1 MTRGAV
7 VLAAVLALIAPAAAS
22 ASSKPGVE
30 VLAESNLTF
39 NSVLVNAR
47 VDPNKAETTYFV
59 QFGLTRLY
67 GLESGRQSA
76 GAGADP
82 RRVTIPLTGLAPATK
97 YHYRVV
103 AVNKDGITNSGDHT
117 FKTRNQPLGVTLA
130 AEAATVAPNGGT
142 RLSGQLT
149 GTNNANRDV
158 VLQANQ
164 WPFAGFVTV
173 GNRIVTDAQGNF
185 RFDVLTIPFN
195 TQFRVALAQRPEVVS
210 PIVFVGASMATTTDV
225 KTVKRFRH
233 SKKVRFKGTIT
244 PAPADHRVS
253 VQKLRSGVW
262 TTIATVGSVSVN
274 QDGSKAR
281 YSKKVRIGR
290 SGSFRVIAE
299 DDGGKYSIGAGRPI
313 SIKAPK

>member
-22 ASSKPGVE
+22 ASSKPGVD

-39 NSVLVNAR
+39 DGVLVNAR
-47 VDPNKAETTYFV
+47 VDPNEAETTYFV
-59 QFGLTRLY
+59 QIGLTKLY
-67 GLESGRQSA
+67 GVNTAAASA
-76 GAGADP
+76 GSGADP
-82 RRVTIPLTGLAPATK
+82 RRVSIPVGGLAPATR

-103 AVNKDGITNSGDHT
+103 AQNKHGITNSGDRT

-130 AEAATVAPNGGT
+130 ANPATVLPGAGSQLT
-142 RLSGQLT
+142 GQLT

-164 WPFAGFVTV
+164 YPFAGFVDV

-185 RFDVLTIPFN
+185 SFSVLNIPFN

-210 PIVFVGASMATTTDV
+210 PVVFVGAAMQTFTDV
-225 KTVKRFRH
+225 KTVKRFKH
-233 SKKVRFKGTIT
+233 SKRVRFKGAIT
-244 PAPADHRVS
+244 PAPAQHSVS
-253 VQKLRSGVW
+253 VQKFRDGVW
-262 TTIATVGSVSVN
+262 TTIAVVGSVSVN
-274 QDGSKAR
+274 RDGSRAT

-290 SGSFRVIAE
+290 SGKFRVVAE
-299 DDGGKYSIGAGRPI
+299 DALGKYSAGAGRPI

>member
-39 NSVLVNAR
+39 NSVIVNAR
-47 VDPNKAETTYFV
+47 VDPNNADTTFFV
-59 QFGLTRLY
+59 QYGLTRLY
-67 GLESGRQSA
+67 GAETARQAA
-76 GAGADP
+76 GSGADP
-82 RRVTIPLTGLAPATK
+82 RRVSIGVTGLAPATK

-103 AVNKDGITNSGDHT
+103 AVNKDGITNSGDKT

-130 AEAATVAPNGGT
+130 ANPATILPGGGT
-142 RLSGQLT
+142 QLTGQLT

-185 RFDVLTIPFN
+185 TFSVLTIPFN
-195 TQFRVALAQRPEVVS
+195 AQFRVALAQRPEVVS
-210 PIVFVGASMATTTDV
+210 PIVFVGAAMQTTTDV

-233 SKKVRFKGTIT
+233 SKRVRFKGTIT
-244 PAPADHRVS
+244 PAPVDHAVS
-253 VQKLRSGVW
+253 VQKLRDGVW

-274 QDGSKAR
+274 RDGTRAT

-290 SGSFRVIAE
+290 SGKFRVIAE
-299 DDGGKYSIGAGRPI
+299 DDGGKYTIGAGRPI